1 MIFVSLDFRVHLN
14 YRVVQ
19 KVLSFWLCNKFYYI
33 IWNKTETKQFG
44 TTNGLLLHGIF
55 WTNVESCELRKLR
68 HQKPH
73 KSFRQPS
80 LHSNQVFIEKE
91 AASEPLLWITPSG
104 KNAIS
109 KLHTKMLAKNYASN
123 GIKNCDKIKNLY
135 QTQKIRQ
142 NFLDNPIIA
151 NTLFLFGKNSNKAV
165 YIQRNTWLIIF
176 STIKKLFTFRQRDA
190 MTGLLHGKVS
200 LITNV
205 SSRVGLAGKLLKVSI
220 QH

>member
-1 MIFVSLDFRVHLN
+1 
-14 YRVVQ
+14 
-19 KVLSFWLCNKFYYI
+19 
-33 IWNKTETKQFG
+33 
-44 TTNGLLLHGIF
+44 
-55 WTNVESCELRKLR
+55 
-68 HQKPH
+68 
-73 KSFRQPS
+73 

-135 QTQKIRQ
+135 QTHKIRQ

-165 YIQRNTWLIIF
+165 YIQRNT
-176 STIKKLFTFRQRDA
+176 
-190 MTGLLHGKVS
+190 
-200 LITNV
+200 
-205 SSRVGLAGKLLKVSI
+205 
-220 QH
+220 